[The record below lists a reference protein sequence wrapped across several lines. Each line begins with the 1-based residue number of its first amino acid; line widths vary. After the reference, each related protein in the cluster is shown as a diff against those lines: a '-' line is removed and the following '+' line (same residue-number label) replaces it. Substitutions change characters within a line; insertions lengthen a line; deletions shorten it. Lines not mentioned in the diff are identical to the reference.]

1 MLFMNKTIL
10 RVKRTGLMRGSWLT
24 GSDRTVQSESE
35 NYGCEEEREGSFVSI
50 FPPADFK
57 ILRML
62 AS

>member
-1 MLFMNKTIL
+1 
-10 RVKRTGLMRGSWLT
+10 MRGSWLT

-35 NYGCEEEREGSFVSI
+35 NYGCKEEREGSLVSI

-62 AS
+62 ASWMDFCSKGKTWLALF